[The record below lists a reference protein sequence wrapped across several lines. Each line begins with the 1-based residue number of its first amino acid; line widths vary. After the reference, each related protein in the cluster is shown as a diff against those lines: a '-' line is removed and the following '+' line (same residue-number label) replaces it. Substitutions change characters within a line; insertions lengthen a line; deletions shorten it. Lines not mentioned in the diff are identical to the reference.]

1 MNAGRP
7 VKRKIFIIK
16 MGKAM
21 LAGMALGKSGLIRL
35 MNCCKSG

>member
-1 MNAGRP
+1 
-7 VKRKIFIIK
+7 